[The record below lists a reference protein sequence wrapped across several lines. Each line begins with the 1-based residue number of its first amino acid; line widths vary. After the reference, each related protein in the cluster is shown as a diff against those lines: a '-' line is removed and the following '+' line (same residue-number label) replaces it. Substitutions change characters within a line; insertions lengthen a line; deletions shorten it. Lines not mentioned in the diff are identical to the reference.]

1 MKIGLINECIMN
13 DYIESINC
21 LDCTKSSKCFKQ
33 LIPSELEFIN
43 ENKTQVLYRKGENV
57 CKQGAFA
64 SYVLYIS
71 DGLVK
76 LYLESPNNK
85 NINIKILKTSE
96 FIGLSSIY
104 GDNIYNYSAVA
115 LKDSNIC
122 LVEKESF
129 RKLLNN
135 NGNFSSE
142 IIQWYCYNE
151 KQLFKKIKSLGHKQ
165 MHGRLADTLL
175 YLSDESFNQLD
186 LFPTL
191 TRKDIADFACISTES
206 AVRLLTELKN
216 DGVINLEGRLIK
228 ILDRKHLIEI
238 SKRG

>member
-1 MKIGLINECIMN
+1 MI
-13 DYIESINC
+13 DYTELTNC
-21 LDCTKSSKCFKQ
+21 LDCTKSSKCFQQ

-43 ENKTQVLYRKGENV
+43 ENKTQVLYRKGENI

-71 DGLVK
+71 DGLIK

-96 FIGLSSIY
+96 FIGLSSVY
-104 GDNIYNYSAVA
+104 GENIYNYSAVA

-122 LVEKESF
+122 LLEKKSF

-142 IIQWYCYNE
+142 IIQWYCNNE
-151 KQLFKKIKSLGHKQ
+151 KQLFTKIKSLGNKQ

-175 YLSDESFNQLD
+175 YLSDEGFQQNEVFSL
-186 LFPTL
+186 LS
-191 TRKDIADFACISTES
+191 RKDIADFACISTES
-206 AVRLLTELKN
+206 TVRLLTDMKN
-216 DGVINLEGRLIK
+216 EGIVRIEGK
-228 ILDRKHLIEI
+228 YITILNREKLIEI
-238 SKRG
+238 SKKG